1 MLSKYYYRLL
11 TPQSQRNDRPDEDIP
26 LRTEK
31 ALDAISNARRRA
43 VIIEVAG
50 RGTPVTL
57 STLSETIAA
66 DELETNADA
75 LTAQDRKRVYISLY
89 QTHLPKLT
97 DLGAVSYNERDGI
110 VGASDATAPLVEL
123 IHEIEDRSLTVK

>member
-66 DELETNADA
+66 DELELFDA
-75 LTAQDRKRVYISLY
+75 WVFAKEQN
-89 QTHLPKLT
+89 HLGDDDPVPY
-97 DLGAVSYNERDGI
+97 GALRGVAVRDGVVDRDDLVRRSSGTGRI
-110 VGASDATAPLVEL
+110 VKDDDTNDVTD
-123 IHEIEDRSLTVK
+123 IRW